1 MDLDSKPDNFLSE
14 EKTDPV
20 IKFDGG
26 APADS
31 GSPQMPEKPK
41 TSYYAPHFMVGFCH
55 NCRSC
60 CCRDMDA
67 LYQPLRD

>member
-41 TSYYAPHFMVGFCH
+41 NVILCAAFYGGVLP
-55 NCRSC
+55 
-60 CCRDMDA
+60 
-67 LYQPLRD
+67 